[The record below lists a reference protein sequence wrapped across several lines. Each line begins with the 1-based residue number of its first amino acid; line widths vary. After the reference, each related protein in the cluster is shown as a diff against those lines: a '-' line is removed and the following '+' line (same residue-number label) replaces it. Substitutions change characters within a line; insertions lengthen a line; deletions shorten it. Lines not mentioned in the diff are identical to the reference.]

1 MRKVVVSM
9 NVTLDGFMSGS
20 NCELDWHFS
29 SWTKEMADLLYEQ
42 LSKADTIL
50 LGRIT
55 YNAMA
60 AYWPAKALD
69 LSFPRED
76 LAFAHL
82 MNNYTKLVFSKTH
95 AISQWSNSK
104 LLTGDP
110 ADEILKLKQREG
122 KDIIIYGSGK
132 IVNCLA
138 KSHVI
143 DEYRLWVHPVLLGK
157 GKLLFKDL
165 EKEYRLKLFK
175 TKTFSSGV
183 VLLYYKSHL

>member
-20 NCELDWHFS
+20 NCELDWHFK
-29 SWTKEMADLLYEQ
+29 SWTREMADLLYEQ

-55 YNAMA
+55 FNAMA
-60 AYWPAKALD
+60 AYWPVKAMD

-76 LAFAHL
+76 LAFANL
-82 MNNYTKLVFSKTH
+82 MNSYTKLVFSKTH
-95 AISQWSNSK
+95 GISQWNNSK
-104 LLTGDP
+104 LLTGEP
-110 ADEILKLKQREG
+110 ADEILKLKQKKG

-138 KSHVI
+138 KSRLI
-143 DEYRLWVHPVLLGK
+143 DEYLLWVHPVFLGK

-165 EKEYRLKLFK
+165 EKEYRMKLFK

-183 VLLYYKSHL
+183 VILYYKSHL

>member
-76 LAFAHL
+76 LAFADL

>member
-76 LAFAHL
+76 LAFADL

-110 ADEILKLKQREG
+110 ADEILKLKQKEG

>member
-20 NCELDWHFS
+20 NCELDWHFK
-29 SWTKEMADLLYEQ
+29 SWTREMADLLYEQ

-55 YNAMA
+55 FNAMA
-60 AYWPAKALD
+60 AYWPVKAMD

-76 LAFAHL
+76 LAFANL
-82 MNNYTKLVFSKTH
+82 MNSYTKLVFSKTH
-95 AISQWSNSK
+95 GISQWNNSK
-104 LLTGDP
+104 LLTGEP
-110 ADEILKLKQREG
+110 ADEILKLKQKKG

-138 KSHVI
+138 KSRLI
-143 DEYRLWVHPVLLGK
+143 DEYRLWVHPLFLGK

-165 EKEYRLKLFK
+165 EKEYRMKLFK

-183 VLLYYKSHL
+183 VILYYKSHL

>member
-20 NCELDWHFS
+20 NCELDWHFK
-29 SWTKEMADLLYEQ
+29 SWTREMADLLYEQ
-42 LSKADTIL
+42 LSKADTII

-55 YNAMA
+55 FNAMA
-60 AYWPAKALD
+60 AYWPIKAMD

-76 LAFAHL
+76 LAFANL
-82 MNNYTKLVFSKTH
+82 MNSYTKLVFSKTH
-95 AISQWSNSK
+95 TISQWNNSK
-104 LLTGDP
+104 LLTGEP
-110 ADEILKLKQREG
+110 ADEILKLKQKKG

-138 KSHVI
+138 KSRLI
-143 DEYRLWVHPVLLGK
+143 DEYRLWVHPVFLGK
-157 GKLLFKDL
+157 GKLLFKNL
-165 EKEYRLKLFK
+165 EKEYRMKLFK

-183 VLLYYKSHL
+183 VILYYKSHL